1 MTVVPD
7 DPLMTLIC
15 DSCGTVAS
23 GPACVLPDAEVVW
36 TFVAEQ
42 GWTGSPF
49 ATGPHRCPRCE
60 LLPAPTPQARAPRRA
75 DPLGVLGVEHLDEV
89 AIVTAAGDLDIA
101 TGDDL
106 HGVLAEAVDAD
117 RHVVVDLVRV
127 HLIDSTALGVLVR
140 AGRRPGT
147 AAGGSASPDRPG
159 SSAPCCTPCGWTGS
173 SRSSTPAGTRWTGP
187 GPPGPTAPRSGARHG
202 DAVAA
207 ARRGRFG
214 PGVPRHGGVSA
225 GPPRGP
231 AAAGRTCRGT
241 GPGRCPSATP
251 ARPARGAGPP
261 ASPNRPPGPAPP
273 DRGRPR

>member
-60 LLPAPTPQARAPRRA
+60 LVGAPAPAPPARAARRA
-75 DPLGVLGVEHLDEV
+75 DPLGVLGVEHLDGV
-89 AIVTAAGDLDIA
+89 AVVTAAGDLDIA

-106 HGVLAEAVDAD
+106 HGALAEAVDAD

-140 AGRRPGT
+140 ARQEARHRGRRLSL
-147 AAGGSASPDRPG
+147 AGPSRFVRTVLHTMRLDRVFPVFDTRRD
-159 SSAPCCTPCGWTGS
+159 AVDW
-173 SRSSTPAGTRWTGP
+173 SRSAGSDRSPVRSTAW
-187 GPPGPTAPRSGARHG
+187 
-202 DAVAA
+202 
-207 ARRGRFG
+207 
-214 PGVPRHGGVSA
+214 
-225 GPPRGP
+225 
-231 AAAGRTCRGT
+231 
-241 GPGRCPSATP
+241 
-251 ARPARGAGPP
+251 
-261 ASPNRPPGPAPP
+261 
-273 DRGRPR
+273 

>member
-7 DPLMTLIC
+7 DPMMTLIC
-15 DSCGTVAS
+15 DSCGTVAT

-60 LLPAPTPQARAPRRA
+60 LVPEPAPVPARAPRRT
-75 DPLGVLGVEHLDEV
+75 DPPGVLGVEHTDQV

-106 HGVLAEAVDAD
+106 HGALSEAVDAD

-140 AGRRPGT
+140 ARQDARQRGRRLSLAGPSRFVRTALHTMRLDRVFPVFDTRQEAVDWSRAGT
-147 AAGGSASPDRPG
+147 ADRPRER
-159 SSAPCCTPCGWTGS
+159 SAAW
-173 SRSSTPAGTRWTGP
+173 
-187 GPPGPTAPRSGARHG
+187 
-202 DAVAA
+202 
-207 ARRGRFG
+207 
-214 PGVPRHGGVSA
+214 
-225 GPPRGP
+225 
-231 AAAGRTCRGT
+231 
-241 GPGRCPSATP
+241 
-251 ARPARGAGPP
+251 
-261 ASPNRPPGPAPP
+261 
-273 DRGRPR
+273 